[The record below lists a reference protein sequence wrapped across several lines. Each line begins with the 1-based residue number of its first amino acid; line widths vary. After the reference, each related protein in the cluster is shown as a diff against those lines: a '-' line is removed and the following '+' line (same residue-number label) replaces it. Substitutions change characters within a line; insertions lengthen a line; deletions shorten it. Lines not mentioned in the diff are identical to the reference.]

1 MYLNH
6 IVREMQKSIRNG
18 IVNTAWVMVYKKA
31 FERIV
36 SGCPAAEWEDDEDN
50 LDEI

>member
-6 IVREMQKSIRNG
+6 IVREMQNSIRNG
-18 IVNTAWVMVYKKA
+18 IVNTAWAMVYKKA

-50 LDEI
+50 LGEV